1 MRIRGPLLALALTIS
16 LVALLAACSTSGPTA
31 GQRTLSAEILLHVNA
46 ARASGVTC
54 GTTAKPPVP
63 PLKMHDLLIQA
74 AQTHSDDMLSMNEL
88 THTGSDGSNPG
99 QRIARTGYQYSTW
112 GENAAMGY
120 PNEAS
125 VVKGWLGS
133 TPHCNSIMSASFT
146 EMGAARA
153 GSYWTLAFATPKA
166 PK

>member
-1 MRIRGPLLALALTIS
+1 MRTRSPLLALVVALP
-16 LVALLAACSTSGPTA
+16 LAMLLAACSTRGPTSQ
-31 GQRTLSAEILLHVNA
+31 QRTVSAEILRGVNA

-74 AQTHSDDMLSMNEL
+74 AQAHSDDMLAMNKL

-99 QRIARTGYQYSTW
+99 QRIARTGYQYTTW

-120 PNEAS
+120 PNEAA

-153 GSYWTLAFATPKA
+153 GNYWTLAFATPK
-166 PK
+166 PQK